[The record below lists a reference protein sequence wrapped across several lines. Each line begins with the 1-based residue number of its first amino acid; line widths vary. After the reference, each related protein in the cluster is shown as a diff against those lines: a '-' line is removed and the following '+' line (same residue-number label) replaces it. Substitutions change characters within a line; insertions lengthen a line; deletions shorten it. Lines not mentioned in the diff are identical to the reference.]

1 MTLYSKIKLMKNY
14 FEEIC
19 TKLNDEIEIEHIDI
33 VDNSHKHKKHKFF
46 SPEKFHLH
54 LKIKSLYLNSISRV
68 NAQKM
73 IMKILKDDLST
84 KIHAIEISIEK

>member
-1 MTLYSKIKLMKNY
+1 MKNY

-19 TKLNDEIEIEHIDI
+19 IKLNDEIEIEHIDI
-33 VDNSHKHKKHKFF
+33 VDNSHKHKKHKSF

-54 LKIKSLYLNSISRV
+54 LKIKSSYLDSISRV

-73 IMKILKDDLST
+73 IMKVLKDELST
-84 KIHAIEISIEK
+84 KIHALEISIER

>member
-1 MTLYSKIKLMKNY
+1 MKNY
-14 FEEIC
+14 FEEIRM
-19 TKLNDEIEIEHIDI
+19 KLNKEIEIEDIEI

-54 LKIKSLYLNSISRV
+54 LKIKSSYLNSLSRV

-73 IMKILKDDLST
+73 IMKILSKDLKT
-84 KIHAIEISIEK
+84 KIHALEIRIEK

>member
-1 MTLYSKIKLMKNY
+1 MKNY

-19 TKLNDEIEIEHIDI
+19 IKLNSKIEIEHIDI
-33 VDNSHKHKKHKFF
+33 VDNSHKHKKHKSF

-54 LKIKSLYLNSISRV
+54 LKIKSLYLNSLSRL

-73 IMKILKDDLST
+73 IMKVLKEDLNT
-84 KIHAIEISIEK
+84 KIHALEISIE

>member
-1 MTLYSKIKLMKNY
+1 MKNY

-19 TKLNDEIEIEHIDI
+19 IKLNSEIEIEHIDI
-33 VDNSHKHKKHKFF
+33 VDNSYKHKKHKSF

-73 IMKILKDDLST
+73 IMTVLKEDLNT
-84 KIHAIEISIEK
+84 KIHALEISIEK

>member
-1 MTLYSKIKLMKNY
+1 MKNY

-19 TKLNDEIEIEHIDI
+19 EKLNNKLKIEEINI
-33 VDNSHKHKKHKFF
+33 VDNSHKHIKHKSF

-54 LKIKSLYLNSISRV
+54 LKIKSLFLKSMSRV

-73 IMKILKDDLST
+73 IMKVLKDDLKT
-84 KIHAIEISIEK
+84 KIHALEISIEK